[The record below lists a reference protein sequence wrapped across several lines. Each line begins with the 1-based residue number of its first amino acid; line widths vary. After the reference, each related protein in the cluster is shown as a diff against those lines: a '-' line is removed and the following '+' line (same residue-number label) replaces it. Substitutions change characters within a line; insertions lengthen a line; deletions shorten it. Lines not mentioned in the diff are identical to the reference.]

1 MIADDLLRKLRA
13 KQIPSLLF
21 LYGQEPYLL
30 QRAAKAVRR
39 AVLEAD
45 NDDFNDTQFYG
56 KEATATQ
63 ITEAALTL
71 PVFAPR
77 RLVTVR
83 DAQLLPAAELD
94 GLLAYLNDPAP
105 ETCLLF
111 IADKIDS
118 RRKFYKQ
125 FKKVGSL
132 VEFKPLAGRDL
143 PRHIR
148 SFLDG
153 RDYQI
158 SADALDL
165 FCTMV
170 GPGLHEVH
178 GELEKLLTYL
188 GERTLI
194 DIVDVEAVVSRGR
207 VENIFELGNAVGRGD
222 AAKTLALVKRLIDA
236 GEAPLKVLSLL
247 VRHFRQLW
255 KVRELQVN
263 RVNPREIAGTAGV
276 PFFVV
281 EALIAQG
288 KRFSRDDFRQAYEAF
303 LETDLAMKSSGAD
316 TEALL
321 ESLLLRLINRQSRV
335 QKKGA

>member
-1 MIADDLLRKLRA
+1 MTADELLRNIRTN
-13 KQIPSLLF
+13 QIPALIF

-39 AVLEAD
+39 AVLAAG
-45 NDDFNDTQFYG
+45 NDDFNDNQFYG
-56 KEATATQ
+56 KEATASQ
-63 ITEAALTL
+63 ITEAALTF
-71 PVFAPR
+71 PVFAPK
-77 RLVTVR
+77 RLVTVKE
-83 DAQLLPAAELD
+83 AHLLPAAELD
-94 GLLAYLNDPAP
+94 GLLAYLKDPAP

-118 RRKFYKQ
+118 RRKFYQQ

-132 VEFKPLAGRDL
+132 IEFKPLAERDL

-148 SFLDG
+148 SFLDE
-153 RDYQI
+153 RDYRI

-165 FCTMV
+165 FCAMV
-170 GPGLHEVH
+170 GPSLHEVH
-178 GELEKLLTYL
+178 SELEKLLTYL
-188 GERTLI
+188 GDRTLI

-207 VENIFELGNAVGRGD
+207 AENIFELGNAVGRGD
-222 AAKTLALVKRLIDA
+222 SGKALTLVKRLVDS

-255 KVRELQVN
+255 KVRELQVSK
-263 RVNPREIAGTAGV
+263 VSPREIAATAGV

-281 EALIAQG
+281 EAMIAQG
-288 KRFSRDDFRQAYEAF
+288 KRFSRDDFRQAYEDF

-316 TEALL
+316 AEALL
-321 ESLLLRLINRQSRV
+321 ECLLLKLIKRKNR
-335 QKKGA
+335 A